1 MNSDAREISK
11 RTAIVF
17 GATGLTGGNLLDEL
31 IAHDAYDKIIVFS
44 RRKSQAAHPKVREI
58 GFDTGNIEAIKEEIR
73 GDDLF
78 CCLGT
83 TIKKAGSK
91 EAFRHIDLETPSKIA
106 SIASSNGVKQFL
118 VISSIGAALGSPN
131 FYLRTKGQMEEAIQK
146 NSFEA
151 VAILRPSMIIGKRKE
166 FRFAEEAGKFLFKP
180 LGFLLFGRLRKYRS
194 ITAKTIAKAMVFI
207 ALRPQNSVIFESNEL
222 QKLISQNRN

>member
-1 MNSDAREISK
+1 MNSDARIILK

-17 GATGLTGGNLLDEL
+17 GATGLTGGILLEEL
-31 IAHDAYDKIIVFS
+31 IANEAYDKIIVFS
-44 RRKSQAAHPKVREI
+44 RRKPEAAHPKVREI

-83 TIKKAGSK
+83 TIKKAGSQ
-91 EAFRHIDLETPSKIA
+91 EAFRQVDLNTPSIIA

-118 VISSIGAALGSPN
+118 VISSIGAASQSSN

-151 VAILRPSMIIGKRKE
+151 VAILRPSMITGKRKE

-180 LGFLLFGRLRKYRS
+180 LGFLLFGKLRKYRS
-194 ITAKTIAKAMVFI
+194 IAAKTIAKAMVFI
-207 ALRPQNSVIFESNEL
+207 ALHPQNRVVFESNEI
-222 QKLISQNRN
+222 QKLVRQI